1 MIFPKELNEL
11 KKVNNWT
18 AYKLVD
24 DKVEPIDP
32 ETGGKMIINEDTH
45 LLSYNEAKKIVKKY
59 KLDGVGFKFAQEYGC
74 IELRNVCP
82 FLRMMA
88 IANDIIKIMDSY
100 TEWTPTR
107 DGVFIIYK
115 ADSAK
120 NLCFS
125 TTFDL
130 SFTNELKNIQENE
143 IIPIT
148 GNAYGE
154 IKSINKRDK
163 QIDVLSDFF
172 IHKSILKNHDSLYR
186 NIYDEIAEDFL
197 KSCATNQLR
206 INFTEEKGVTVELTH
221 MTYMSIEE
229 EASINKLLEN
239 PRIHAAIILRL
250 AFKYQRV
257 GSIFYS
263 LYDYG
268 TELWKRGLPC
278 SLEDA
283 ALAIVNSIDLTLL
296 PEVASEVASE
306 EVRRDFLKRLAKA
319 NT

>member
-11 KKVNNWT
+11 KKVNNWIG
-18 AYKLVD
+18 YKFVD

-32 ETGGKMIINEDTH
+32 KTGRKMIISKNTP
-45 LLSYNEAKKIVKKY
+45 LLSYNDAKQIVKKY
-59 KLDGVGFKFAQEYGC
+59 KLDGIGFKFAQEYGC

-88 IANDIIKIMDSY
+88 IANDIIRIMDSY
-100 TEWTPTR
+100 TEWTPMR

-148 GNAYGE
+148 GKAYGE
-154 IKSINKRDK
+154 VKSINKRDK
-163 QIDVLSDFF
+163 QIDILSDFF
-172 IHKSILKNHDSLYR
+172 IYKYNLKNHDSLYR
-186 NIYDEIAEDFL
+186 NIYDEIAEYFL
-197 KSCATNQLR
+197 NCCATEQIC
-206 INFTEEKGVTVELTH
+206 INFTEEEGVMLEPTH
-221 MTYMSIEE
+221 MSPNEE
-229 EASINKLLEN
+229 PSLNELLEN

-250 AFKYQRV
+250 AFKDQRA
-257 GSIFYS
+257 GPIF
-263 LYDYG
+263 LF
-268 TELWKRGLPC
+268 
-278 SLEDA
+278 
-283 ALAIVNSIDLTLL
+283 TL
-296 PEVASEVASE
+296 
-306 EVRRDFLKRLAKA
+306 
-319 NT
+319 